1 MQINLHHIPPEGKT
15 YAGEEDAAGLQI
27 DSPLYRFES
36 PIKYELEATLQGRGV
51 LVRGRL
57 QTLVKATC
65 VRTLEPFEMPVN
77 IEDFTVLIE
86 EVQGDVVD
94 LTPHIREDILLE
106 LPAHPVHPK
115 APTAV
120 YSDPKD
126 VPQKETAWGETLE
139 ELKRK
144 LSSDKGK

>member
-1 MQINLHHIPPEGKT
+1 MQINLRHIPAEGKN
-15 YAGEEDAAGLQI
+15 YSGEEDAAGIQI
-27 DSPLYRFES
+27 DSPLYRFEA

-51 LVRGRL
+51 LVRGRIG
-57 QTLVKATC
+57 TVVKATC

-86 EVQGDVVD
+86 EVPGDVVD
-94 LTPHIREDILLE
+94 LTPYIREDILLE

-115 APTAV
+115 APAAL
-120 YSDPKD
+120 YSDPKQVSQGD
-126 VPQKETAWGETLE
+126 SAWDSLE

-144 LSSDKGK
+144 LPSGKRK